1 MKDKELDIKKYVVLD
16 VETNGLSSL
25 KDDLLSITIFDPA
38 TNYIYNRFLPLEL
51 NELVLTED
59 INGITEEMLEGKKPL
74 NQDEVNEIIKTFN
87 LDNKII
93 LTYGEIDEKFI
104 KNYFKR
110 HHIDGYNRL
119 NFFNIK
125 HKILTRTD
133 RFFENTNN
141 CTKDN
146 LCKIYKI
153 ENVREIHS
161 GSNDCI
167 LEWNLFKK
175 IYNKFLLVKNNKVYE
190 LSKDYVIPA
199 TFLDEYSN
207 LKYYVNIPKI
217 YISSNLIFSFK
228 LNEKIERFGTNING
242 IAIEHLIST
251 LVKAKKL
258 DNFDYLFNNKKNIKY
273 VGTLPNENQN
283 EVIPVVTT
291 IDGKILSLNS
301 KYENEIA
308 EINKNTETLEKQIN
322 PLIDY
327 IKNDIFKSNDIFSQE
342 LVIDKNANI
351 LCVCDLSNKDTVLE
365 IKTTINLN
373 FDKFKNQLYFQSKG
387 RNTYVL
393 HLDWFSEK
401 INIYQINF
409 ISNEQKKIEMK
420 EKNILKR
427 KNIFQS
433 KIRNKDIEVI
443 NYIKKTNKIKF
454 KCKKCNY
461 TWEIFNSE
469 FERHP
474 FCPKCQPT
482 VYTGLRKEME
492 LQLKEIN
499 SYGNDFK
506 NKVFIR
512 SNKSLIVLK
521 YYGLNSVTKIG
532 CINCNYIWKTKP
544 HFLLKHCYCPN
555 CNKKHHK
562 LT

>member
-175 IYNKFLLVKNNKVYE
+175 IYNKFY
-190 LSKDYVIPA
+190 
-199 TFLDEYSN
+199 
-207 LKYYVNIPKI
+207 
-217 YISSNLIFSFK
+217 
-228 LNEKIERFGTNING
+228 
-242 IAIEHLIST
+242 
-251 LVKAKKL
+251 
-258 DNFDYLFNNKKNIKY
+258 
-273 VGTLPNENQN
+273 
-283 EVIPVVTT
+283 
-291 IDGKILSLNS
+291 
-301 KYENEIA
+301 
-308 EINKNTETLEKQIN
+308 
-322 PLIDY
+322 
-327 IKNDIFKSNDIFSQE
+327 
-342 LVIDKNANI
+342 
-351 LCVCDLSNKDTVLE
+351 
-365 IKTTINLN
+365 
-373 FDKFKNQLYFQSKG
+373 
-387 RNTYVL
+387 
-393 HLDWFSEK
+393 
-401 INIYQINF
+401 
-409 ISNEQKKIEMK
+409 
-420 EKNILKR
+420 
-427 KNIFQS
+427 
-433 KIRNKDIEVI
+433 
-443 NYIKKTNKIKF
+443 
-454 KCKKCNY
+454 
-461 TWEIFNSE
+461 
-469 FERHP
+469 
-474 FCPKCQPT
+474 
-482 VYTGLRKEME
+482 
-492 LQLKEIN
+492 
-499 SYGNDFK
+499 
-506 NKVFIR
+506 
-512 SNKSLIVLK
+512 
-521 YYGLNSVTKIG
+521 
-532 CINCNYIWKTKP
+532 
-544 HFLLKHCYCPN
+544 
-555 CNKKHHK
+555 
-562 LT
+562 